1 MTASLQNNV
10 ASRAVAPSRIAII
23 FNPVA
28 GSRRRR
34 RRLAAAIRTLRRLG
48 CRIALHRTTAHG
60 DAALLAA
67 KIVRDG
73 QTDTLMIAGGDG
85 TIADAAHG
93 LATCAAEKIPAL
105 AILPLGTANV
115 LAREIGLSRD
125 PEAQAEIAAA
135 GHTMTVPLASA
146 NGRHFLLMA
155 GAGFDAHVVAGID
168 VAFKRR
174 VGKIAYVFEMLRQ
187 LGRFPFGIYRVA
199 IDGDPHFVASVV
211 VSRGRLYGGSFILAP
226 DARLDEATLHVCCF
240 EHGGRFWAVLY
251 AMALGVAL
259 LPRMPGFTIRRAQ
272 RVRIEGVPGEPLQA
286 DGDIIGALPV
296 EIAMTARALR
306 LVVPRR

>member
-1 MTASLQNNV
+1 MTLQNDC
-10 ASRAVAPSRIAII
+10 AEKATTPSRIAII

-34 RRLAAAIRTLRRLG
+34 RHLAAAIRVLRRLG

-67 KIVRDG
+67 AIAREG
-73 QTDTLMIAGGDG
+73 GTDTLMIAGGDG

-93 LATCAAEKIPAL
+93 LATCGAANPPAL

-115 LAREIGLSRD
+115 LAREIGLPRD
-125 PEAQAEIAAA
+125 PETQAAIVAA
-135 GHTMTVPLASA
+135 GHTMTMPLAQA

-155 GAGFDAHVVAGID
+155 GAGFDAHVVAEIN

-174 VGKIAYVFEMLRQ
+174 VGKIAYVVEMLRQ
-187 LGRFPFGIYRVA
+187 LGRFPFGTYRVA

-251 AMALGVAL
+251 AMALGIGL
-259 LPRMPGFTIRRAQ
+259 LPRMPGFAIRRAQ

-286 DGDIIGALPV
+286 DGDIVGALPV
-296 EIAMTARALR
+296 EIAMTARSLR
-306 LVVPRR
+306 LVVPGA